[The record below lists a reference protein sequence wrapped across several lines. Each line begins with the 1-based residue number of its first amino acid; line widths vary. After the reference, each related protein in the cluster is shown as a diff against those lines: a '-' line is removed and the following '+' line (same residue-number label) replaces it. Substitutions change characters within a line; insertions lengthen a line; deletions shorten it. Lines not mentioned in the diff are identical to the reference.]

1 MAARNYKMIAV
12 IAFTLVLSSLS
23 GLNAMAA
30 DKGGALAVD
39 NVQVVGNRV
48 VVTITNLSKAP
59 QTGQVAVTAIVGG
72 LVPSRSAQT
81 VKVQPG
87 ATVQVPVNFQA
98 FVSNVIVVGISE
110 GGDPI
115 N

>member
-12 IAFTLVLSSLS
+12 IAFALVLSSLS

-30 DKGGALAVD
+30 DKGEALTVE

-48 VVTITNLSKAP
+48 VVTVTNLSRAP
-59 QTGQVAVTAIVGG
+59 QAGQVAVTAIIGG

-81 VKVQPG
+81 VKVPPG
-87 ATVQVPVNFQA
+87 ATVQVPVDFQA
-98 FVSNVIVVGISE
+98 FVSSVIVCSIVDAQ
-110 GGDPI
+110 DPI
-115 N
+115 S